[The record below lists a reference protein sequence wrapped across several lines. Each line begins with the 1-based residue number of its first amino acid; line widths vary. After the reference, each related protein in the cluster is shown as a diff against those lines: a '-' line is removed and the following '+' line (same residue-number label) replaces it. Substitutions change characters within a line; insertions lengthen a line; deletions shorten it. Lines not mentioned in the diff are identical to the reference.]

1 MTNPFGPSP
10 FQPNPF
16 GTGAPGP
23 HPAPQPTP
31 GPPRDEAN
39 VLATLSVVFAF
50 VFAPAGLI
58 LGHLGLAQIR
68 HTGQRGRERALV
80 GVTLSYVFI
89 TALVIAL
96 IVAAMMPEAESIQA
110 AAPTPTTTQPP
121 PTPTVAPSAMDG
133 LLATL
138 DDVKNYSGDND
149 LTVRATYQRPTPD
162 PARPALDR
170 RECLAVMEESA
181 PEAYDVTAVVG
192 YSESVF
198 SGTNDPHNMWDVGE
212 GVSSFHDATAAEG
225 QLGRLQAGWRR
236 CGGSTVRET
245 WPDGRTYQVT
255 IAAPA
260 DAGNGIT
267 TIETVTDFPTPDF
280 GARAIA
286 AKANVV
292 IDVGAW
298 STTDADRAGHAALG
312 IIHFIL
318 NKVPG

>member
-16 GTGAPGP
+16 GAGAPGP

-96 IVAAMMPEAESIQA
+96 IVAAMMPEAKSVQA

-149 LTVRATYQRPTPD
+149 VTVRATYQRSTPD
-162 PARPALDR
+162 PARPA
-170 RECLAVMEESA
+170 AATTPPSA
-181 PEAYDVTAVVG
+181 T
-192 YSESVF
+192 
-198 SGTNDPHNMWDVGE
+198 
-212 GVSSFHDATAAEG
+212 
-225 QLGRLQAGWRR
+225 
-236 CGGSTVRET
+236 
-245 WPDGRTYQVT
+245 
-255 IAAPA
+255 
-260 DAGNGIT
+260 
-267 TIETVTDFPTPDF
+267 
-280 GARAIA
+280 
-286 AKANVV
+286 
-292 IDVGAW
+292 
-298 STTDADRAGHAALG
+298 
-312 IIHFIL
+312 
-318 NKVPG
+318 

>member
-16 GTGAPGP
+16 GAGAPGP

-96 IVAAMMPEAESIQA
+96 IVAAMMPEAKSIQA

-133 LLATL
+133 LLA
-138 DDVKNYSGDND
+138 
-149 LTVRATYQRPTPD
+149 
-162 PARPALDR
+162 
-170 RECLAVMEESA
+170 
-181 PEAYDVTAVVG
+181 DVTAVVG
-192 YSESVF
+192 YSELVF

-212 GVSSFHDATAAEG
+212 GVSSFHDVTAAQG
-225 QLGRLQAGWRR
+225 QLGKLQAGWRQ

-245 WPDGRTYQVT
+245 WPEGRTYQVT

-267 TIETVTDFPTPDF
+267 TIETVTDFPAPDF
-280 GARAIA
+280 GGRAIA
-286 AKANVV
+286 AKTNVV
-292 IDVGAW
+292 IGVGAW
-298 STTDADRAGHAALG
+298 STPTPTAPGTPPWGSSTSFSTRSRASG
-312 IIHFIL
+312 
-318 NKVPG
+318 